1 MLLAKFDHDMKPGPT
16 IPPITGAVHTAAT
29 LETVTFDR
37 LPRIAF
43 RLVRGP
49 VPRIPE
55 EFTLTEPDG
64 TTRLGYSGEFGTDFA
79 AAGQWVGRPGRGR
92 MGGAVR
98 CSFTSIPAEAER
110 RASPG
115 TANH

>member
-49 VPRIPE
+49 GLFSLGHPLWRKPVLRVCAAQ
-55 EFTLTEPDG
+55 
-64 TTRLGYSGEFGTDFA
+64 RL
-79 AAGQWVGRPGRGR
+79 
-92 MGGAVR
+92 M
-98 CSFTSIPAEAER
+98 ER
-110 RASPG
+110 R
-115 TANH
+115 